1 MAVKKVIFVAGNPL
15 IEQDSLALRVAEQ
28 LQGKIRG
35 IEFREIESLDALQ
48 EKEKQ
53 NLCIMDVA
61 AGIKKVQLIQGIEKL
76 QTKQPISSHDFDLAM
91 QLKVLQKLGKL
102 GKVEIIAVPARC
114 DLKKATREVN
124 RFIRELQKSA

>member
-15 IEQDSLALRVAEQ
+15 IEQDSLALQVAEK
-28 LQGKIRG
+28 LKGKIRG

-61 AGIKKVQLIQGIEKL
+61 AGIKKVELIENPAQLH
-76 QTKQPISSHDFDLAM
+76 TAQPISSHDFDLAM
-91 QLKVLQKLGKL
+91 QLKILQKLGKL
-102 GKVEIIAVPARC
+102 GKVKIIAIPAGY
-114 DLKKATREVN
+114 DLRKAMLEAEKLIKT
-124 RFIRELQKSA
+124 L

>member
-15 IEQDSLALRVAEQ
+15 IEQDSLALQVAEK
-28 LQGKIRG
+28 LKGKIRG

-61 AGIKKVQLIQGIEKL
+61 AGIKKVQLSQDIEKL
-76 QTKQPISSHDFDLAM
+76 QTKQPISGHDFDLAM
-91 QLKVLQKLGKL
+91 QLRLLQKIGKL
-102 GKVEIIAVPARC
+102 GKVEIIAVPENYT
-114 DLKKATREVN
+114 LGKAVLEV
-124 RFIRELQKSA
+124 RELIKKLQD